1 MADNTLV
8 QTSISG
14 LPDWAQPYMTGE
26 QGLLPQAQAL
36 YGSNLQMPMYAGD
49 RLAAPSA
56 LQSQAWGNAATMGVD
71 PSTSQA
77 ASMAGAA
84 GMNAGN
90 LSYDPYQVGQFTGQ
104 TAGNYMNPYMQNV
117 VDIQQREASRASDIQ
132 RNVNQAQ
139 AVGQGAFGGSR
150 SAIVEAERQRN
161 LGTQLG
167 DIQAQ
172 GLNAAYNQAQQQ
184 FNTEHQLGEQS
195 RQYEAGLGLQ
205 GLQTQAQAAGQL
217 GLIGNQN
224 YQQNMGIN
232 QLQSQYGMQQQ
243 GMTQQGM
250 DLAYQD
256 FLNQQNYPGQQLT
269 NYANILGQGLR
280 GVGTSTSTSTSPAPS
295 FGSQLLGAGTA
306 LYGASKMLGS
316 AKGGSIGYARG
327 GSVGRTAGLADLLIS
342 RMG

>member
-8 QTSISG
+8 QTNVSG

-36 YGSNLQMPMYAGD
+36 YGSNQAMPMYDGD
-49 RLAAPSA
+49 RLADPSA

-71 PSTSQA
+71 PATGQA

-117 VDIQQREASRASDIQ
+117 VDVQQREAGRASDIQ

-184 FNTEHQLGEQS
+184 FNTENQLGEQS
-195 RQYEAGLGLQ
+195 RQYGAGLGLQ

-217 GLIGNQN
+217 GLIGNQAYN
-224 YQQNMGIN
+224 QNMGIN

-243 GMTQQGM
+243 GMQQQGLDM
-250 DLAYQD
+250 AYQD

-280 GVGTSTSTSTSPAPS
+280 GVGTSSSTSTSPAPS
-295 FGSQLLGAGTA
+295 FGSQLVGAGSA
-306 LYGASKMLGS
+306 LYGASKLLG
-316 AKGGSIGYARG
+316 AAQGGSIGYARG

>member
-1 MADNTLV
+1 MADNTVV
-8 QTSISG
+8 QTNVSD
-14 LPDWAQPYMTGE
+14 LPQWAKDEYMTGPK
-26 QGLLPQAQAL
+26 GVLSQAQAL
-36 YGSNLQMPMYAGD
+36 YGSNLAMPLYDGD
-49 RLAAPSA
+49 RNAPNQA

-71 PSTSQA
+71 PSTGQA

-84 GMNAGN
+84 GYNAGN

-117 VDIQQREASRASDIQ
+117 VDIQQREAGRASDIQ

-184 FNTEHQLGEQS
+184 FNTENQLGEQS
-195 RQYEAGLGLQ
+195 RQYGAGLGLQ

-217 GLIGNQN
+217 GLIGNQA
-224 YQQNMGIN
+224 YTQQMGIN
-232 QLQSQYGMQQQ
+232 QLQSQYGGQQQ
-243 GMTQQGM
+243 ALQQQ
-250 DLAYQD
+250 DYDRKYQD
-256 FLNQQNYPGQQLT
+256 FLNQQNYPQQQLT

-280 GVGTSTSTSTSPAPS
+280 GVGTSSTQTLTPPPSTMQNIGTLGMSAAGI
-295 FGSQLLGAGTA
+295 GSLL
-306 LYGASKMLGS
+306 K
-316 AKGGSIGYARG
+316 ARG
-327 GSVGRTAGLADLLIS
+327 GYVGYASGGMVGSGGLGAIALNTLV
-342 RMG
+342 